1 MKSSR
6 AITRLA
12 SCVATGL
19 TIAAAT
25 LSTQAYAT
33 IVEFQTSQGS
43 FQVNL
48 FDQQTPTTVAN
59 FLGYVERG
67 DYQSTYV
74 HRSVEDFIIQGGGFS
89 FDEQAEPIV
98 TQTPIINEPVFS
110 NVAGTIAMAK
120 VGGKVNSATSQW
132 FFNMSDNSANLDLQN
147 GGFAVF
153 GQVIGEGMKVV
164 NAINALQTCGEIPM
178 VDYSEQQC
186 NQGEDAV
193 RANLVM
199 INDIIVIDND
209 PNSAIDL
216 TPVENTLIDE
226 VEPDSDSDSG
236 AAWWFAPLALL
247 VALRRRTA
255 R

>member
-1 MKSSR
+1 MKSF
-6 AITRLA
+6 ITAGSLA
-12 SCVATGL
+12 SGIAL
-19 TIAAAT
+19 AAAT
-25 LSTQAYAT
+25 LATQAHAT

-67 DYQSTYV
+67 DYQSSYI
-74 HRSVEDFIIQGGGFS
+74 HRSVEDFIIQGGAYT
-89 FDEQAEPIV
+89 FDEQAEVIE
-98 TQTPIINEPVFS
+98 TQAPIINEPVYS

-120 VGGKVNSATSQW
+120 RGGYVNSATSQW
-132 FFNMSDNSANLDLQN
+132 FFNISDNSANLDLQN
-147 GGFAVF
+147 GGFTVF
-153 GQVIGEGMKVV
+153 GQVIGEGMTVV
-164 NAINALQTCGEIPM
+164 KAINALQTCGEIPM
-178 VDYSEQQC
+178 VDYSTEQC
-186 NQGEDAV
+186 SQGDDAV

-247 VALRRRTA
+247 VALRRRTK

>member
-1 MKSSR
+1 MKASR
-6 AITRLA
+6 AATPLA
-12 SCVATGL
+12 TSVATGL

-25 LSTQAYAT
+25 LATQAHAT

-48 FDQQTPTTVAN
+48 FDQKTPTTVAN

-74 HRSVEDFIIQGGGFS
+74 HRSVEDFIIQGGAYS
-89 FDEQAEPIV
+89 FDGQAEAIE
-98 TQTPIINEPVFS
+98 TQAPIINEPVFS

-132 FFNMSDNSANLDLQN
+132 FFNIADNSANLDLQN
-147 GGFAVF
+147 GGFTVF

-178 VDYSEQQC
+178 LDYSAEQC
-186 NQGEDAV
+186 SQGEDAV

-199 INDIIVIDND
+199 INDIVVIDND

-226 VEPDSDSDSG
+226 VEPQSDSDSG

-247 VALRRRTA
+247 VALRRRTV